1 MSRHALIAV
10 LFTFVAGA
18 STQAADLMKIDRR
31 ITKEPTYKSGSPRYA
46 LLVFG
51 PEAKDRVWIV
61 KDGDTLYVD
70 RNGDGDL
77 TGAGEKVAAKEGSDE
92 DGHSF
97 EVGELNVGGKKHAN
111 LTFGVAPLK
120 KAVFGEFAKGPE
132 MKAALAKYP
141 GGEVFRVS
149 VEVTAPH
156 LKADGRV
163 TFTAGMF
170 DLDGPLVMAARAADA
185 PIVHCGGPLAVTFYW
200 RAPALRRERTADC
213 ITTVGTPGLGTGTF
227 AMLGYEGV
235 IPEAAH
241 PSLEVTYAPLKQG
254 TPPVKRLYELKKR
267 C

>member
-1 MSRHALIAV
+1 MFRHAWIAAF
-10 LFTFVAGA
+10 LALAGGA
-18 STQAADLMKIDRR
+18 HAADLSKVERR
-31 ITKEPTYKSGSPRYA
+31 IAKEPAYKTKSPRYA
-46 LLVFG
+46 LLVIG
-51 PEAKDRVWIV
+51 PEARDRVWIV

-77 TGAGEKVAAKEGSDE
+77 TGPGEKIAANKGGSAE

-149 VEVTAPH
+149 VEVSAPH